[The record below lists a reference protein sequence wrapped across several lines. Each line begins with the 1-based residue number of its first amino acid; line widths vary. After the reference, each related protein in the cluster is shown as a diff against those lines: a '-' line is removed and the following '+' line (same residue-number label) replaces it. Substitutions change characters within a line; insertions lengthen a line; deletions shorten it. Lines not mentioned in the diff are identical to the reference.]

1 MAYCDYEFYTTEYF
15 GNQIA
20 EADFPRLIDRASDKL
35 DFITMGN
42 IKRYSV
48 DEEIEKKVKK
58 SACALAEIL
67 NEIETYEKASRE
79 SVGFEQTENGMKG
92 KVITSMSSGSESV
105 SFSTTGAN
113 NSLVGAVLTDKTAQN
128 KLFYDIVRDYL
139 SGTGLLY
146 AGL

>member
-1 MAYCDYEFYTTEYF
+1 MAYCDYKFYTTEYF

-92 KVITSMSSGSESV
+92 KVITSMSSGSESISYAV
-105 SFSTTGAN
+105 NSSSTT
-113 NSLVGAVLTDKTAQN
+113 LVGATMTDKKAREQ
-128 KLFYDIVRDYL
+128 LFLDTVREYL
-139 SGTGLLY
+139 SDTGLLY
-146 AGL
+146 AGI

>member
-58 SACALAEIL
+58 SACSLAEIL

-105 SFSTTGAN
+105 SFSTTGVN

-128 KLFYDIVRDYL
+128 KLFYDTVRDYL